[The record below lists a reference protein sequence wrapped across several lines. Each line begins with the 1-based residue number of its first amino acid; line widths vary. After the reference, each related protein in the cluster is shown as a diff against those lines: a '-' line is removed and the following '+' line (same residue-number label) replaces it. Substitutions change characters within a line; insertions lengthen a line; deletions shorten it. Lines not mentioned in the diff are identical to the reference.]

1 MNFSDRHKERLILA
15 GLSTHQI
22 SELNSTLS
30 VAAEW
35 YEDAPT
41 KSDIKFQLKY
51 FLEATTRL
59 KVCMD
64 NMSAEKLHND
74 SSCEAESLFDEAES
88 LYFKGSQ
95 QQTGSFQKTLRMIYD
110 VEDICKLAIEE
121 LAKSEQ
127 TRQTRIGPIFAIEK
141 SIRRMLTRAN
151 NDVEIC
157 TVYYDALSS
166 HQCSD
171 VESFKL
177 KINKASPE
185 SLIRNNRRYW
195 DSRRDG
201 SERMRGVYHDYLI
214 GLGYSS
220 EDINILLMKVAR
232 K

>member
-1 MNFSDRHKERLILA
+1 MNFSDRHKERLMLA

-30 VAAEW
+30 FAGEW
-35 YEDAPT
+35 LEDAPT
-41 KSDIKFQLKY
+41 KSDIKFQLKS
-51 FLEATTRL
+51 FLAATTRL

-64 NMSAEKLHND
+64 NMAAAKFYND

-88 LYFKGSQ
+88 LYFKDDHK
-95 QQTGSFQKTLRMIYD
+95 QTGSFHKTLNMIYD
-110 VEDICKLAIEE
+110 VEDICKLAIEK

-127 TRQTRIGPIFAIEK
+127 TRQTRIGPILAIEK
-141 SIRRMLTRAN
+141 SIRRMITRAN

-157 TVYYDALSS
+157 TVYYDALSQ

-171 VESFKL
+171 VVSFKL
-177 KINKASPE
+177 KITKASPE
-185 SLIRNNRRYW
+185 SMIRNNRRYW

-201 SERMRGVYHDYLI
+201 SERMRGEYCDYLI
-214 GLGYSS
+214 SLGYSS
-220 EDINILLMKVAR
+220 EDINVLLMKATR